1 MRKYFPFAII
11 IALYAFTLVAIGW
24 LLQPQQLST
33 VQDSIEQDVAGWD
46 ALIDSISLDS
56 NGIPSFDSPHW
67 AFAVF
72 DGQSIVYSTAE
83 LNNTSINDS
92 SFASN
97 QWMIKP
103 TSFGLYL
110 QKYVPKGDLNL
121 LVEIN
126 LRDEWPNVWS
136 DQGGLTTDNTY
147 SQMGDAIGAI
157 FLLSSRKIQ
166 AVQSTICRLG
176 DQKDAPVVYVSRY
189 KGYFSPNALLV
200 TLGVSGGLFL
210 YLLF

>member
-24 LLQPQQLST
+24 VLQPQQLST

-56 NGIPSFDSPHW
+56 NGIPSIDLPHW
-67 AFAVF
+67 HWLVF

-103 TSFGLYL
+103 TSF
-110 QKYVPKGDLNL
+110 
-121 LVEIN
+121 
-126 LRDEWPNVWS
+126 W
-136 DQGGLTTDNTY
+136 T
-147 SQMGDAIGAI
+147 
-157 FLLSSRKIQ
+157 LSSKIC
-166 AVQSTICRLG
+166 SKRTSI
-176 DQKDAPVVYVSRY
+176 
-189 KGYFSPNALLV
+189 
-200 TLGVSGGLFL
+200 
-210 YLLF
+210 YLLN